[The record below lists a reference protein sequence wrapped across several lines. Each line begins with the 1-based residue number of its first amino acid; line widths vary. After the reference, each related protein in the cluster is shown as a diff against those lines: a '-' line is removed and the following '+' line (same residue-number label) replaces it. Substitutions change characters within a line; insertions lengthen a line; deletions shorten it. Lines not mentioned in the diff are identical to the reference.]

1 MATDPDAYQRSN
13 SWLFRI
19 SVGVAL
25 MFGVMT
31 VLSGGTV
38 LFSGS
43 RIQALAGDTVS
54 FVLWFNFLSGFIY
67 VLAGVGIALQ
77 RRWATTLSIA
87 LAVAIAI
94 VFLAFGFHVLQ
105 GGAFEVRTVAALTLR
120 LSIWVVISAVLLTKK
135 RAR

>member
-1 MATDPDAYQRSN
+1 MATDPDAHQRSN
-13 SWLFRI
+13 SWFLRI
-19 SVGVAL
+19 SAGVAL

-31 VLSGGTV
+31 VISGGTV

-43 RIQALAGDTVS
+43 KMQALAGDTVS

-67 VLAGVGIALQ
+67 VLVGVGIAQQ
-77 RRWATTLSIA
+77 RRWATKLSIA

-94 VFLAFGFHVLQ
+94 VFLAFGFHILQ

-120 LSIWVVISAVLLTKK
+120 LAIWVVISAVLLTSK